1 MSFLFCSRKVP
12 SIFYRSG
19 RLPDVMTDDLV
30 HVHQLGWPRK
40 IWSGNC
46 AWRRFSAYSAC
57 IFAAMAGGWSS
68 GNRGIVWISSER
80 MSRVSPTGSAPMA
93 LSRQCGMRPRKADFF
108 DSRKDNWDKPSRS
121 IPAWFQRSCQ
131 QFQRPSWLTNGS
143 LKDTKKTETA
153 SSKAVF
159 ASSAGLRPSFLGLWQ
174 PSVPWFSSYITSQL
188 GRHMS
193 TKHTTFEW
201 LIKHLLKCQRVGK

>member
-1 MSFLFCSRKVP
+1 MVGKL
-12 SIFYRSG
+12 
-19 RLPDVMTDDLV
+19 RLTALLRLLRL
-30 HVHQLGWPRK
+30 HLWT
-40 IWSGNC
+40 
-46 AWRRFSAYSAC
+46 AWEA
-57 IFAAMAGGWSS
+57 GWSS

-80 MSRVSPTGSAPMA
+80 MSIVWISSERMSRVSPTGNAPMA

-108 DSRKDNWDKPSRS
+108 DSRKGNWAKPSRS

-131 QFQRPSWLTNGS
+131 QFQRPSCLTNGS

-193 TKHTTFEW
+193 TKNTTFEW
-201 LIKHLLKCQRVGK
+201 LVKHLLKCQRVFLDPCSMGK